1 MTDNCNM
8 NASLA
13 FFGRLPHMGKH
24 ECRNSSMC
32 ALSKFVDTLS
42 PGEFFITTVK
52 HRVYTFRHFLLEI
65 DIPTRTVR
73 PRFSLRDAKV
83 LFAEQFR

>member
-24 ECRNSSMC
+24 EGGDSSMC

-42 PGEFFITTVK
+42 PGELVITAVK
-52 HRVYTFRHFLLEI
+52 HRVYTFRQFLFEI
-65 DIPTRTVR
+65 DIPIRTVR

-83 LFAEQFR
+83 LFAEKF